1 MKFSRFALEHHIDI
15 LEQIDTKPKPGT
27 TITRHTNGIQIATL
41 PNGVVNT
48 KHPDGRVVQIEVDG
62 TKIERLV
69 NGVVVTYLPD
79 GIIIAKYK
87 DGHTVQRNVDG
98 SKIESFPDGRVEQT
112 SSCGRYVTK
121 RDKDGKTSTIR
132 VKPGVLDDSIDHLL
146 VEE

>member
-1 MKFSRFALEHHIDI
+1 M
-15 LEQIDTKPKPGT
+15 
-27 TITRHTNGIQIATL
+27 
-41 PNGVVNT
+41 VNT

-98 SKIESFPDGRVEQT
+98 AKIESFPDGRVEQT

-132 VKPGVLDDSIDHLL
+132 VKPGVLGDSIEHLL
-146 VEE
+146 VEEDK